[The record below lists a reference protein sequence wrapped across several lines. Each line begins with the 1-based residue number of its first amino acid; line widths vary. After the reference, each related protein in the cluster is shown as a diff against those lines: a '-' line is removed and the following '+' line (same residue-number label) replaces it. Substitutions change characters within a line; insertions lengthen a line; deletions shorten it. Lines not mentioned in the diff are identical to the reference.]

1 MTMHIASPAL
11 TTNNTRRR
19 KEKLSRRQQA
29 ELEQGWKDRN
39 QRLKE
44 MGLPKETLEQYIEW
58 VYGRGKK
65 TKKTEEVA
73 YTVKSPAQGKNSL
86 RIQDAEV
93 NISSPKKTSSIIPEA
108 AKGPVSTK
116 PSPTYTGT
124 KIIGVATMHKSNLVP
139 VFSDEEA
146 EAVAKMRRG

>member
-65 TKKTEEVA
+65 TKDKSEP
-73 YTVKSPAQGKNSL
+73 YKPVKNQADTMARRDSENAQ
-86 RIQDAEV
+86 V
-93 NISSPKKTSSIIPEA
+93 NRCHSTTNIPEA
-108 AKGPVSTK
+108 AKGPVSSK
-116 PSPTYTGT
+116 PPPTYTGT
-124 KIIGVATMHKSNLVP
+124 KILGVATMHKSNLVP